1 MKIINLVMKFQFLTA
16 FIVFSLIGCKENNE
30 IKKNE
35 FASFGDKI
43 TLNDT
48 ISREEMF
55 EKYKSLKRND
65 TLNLKFSSTIHEICQ
80 NKGCWM
86 TLELEGDKEAFVK
99 FKDYSFFVPMNAQNR
114 NVIVEGKA
122 FIEETSV
129 KQLKHFA
136 EDEGLSQEVIDT
148 IKHPKLE
155 YKFEAKGVLIS
166 K

>member
-1 MKIINLVMKFQFLTA
+1 MNSKFLTVL
-16 FIVFSLIGCKENNE
+16 IVFSLMSCKDNKE
-30 IKKNE
+30 IIKNE
-35 FASFGDKI
+35 YASFGEKI
-43 TLNDT
+43 TSNDT
-48 ISREEMF
+48 LSRKEMMY
-55 EKYKSLKRND
+55 KYENLKSND

-86 TLELEGDKEAFVK
+86 TLELDNGKEAFVK

-136 EDEGLSQEVIDT
+136 EDEGLSQAIIDT
-148 IKHPKLE
+148 IKHPKME
-155 YKFEAKGVLIS
+155 YKFEAKGVLIA